1 MAQWLSTHIAL
12 AKDSVGFT
20 AINHFRWLT
29 TARELQ
35 RLRFGILS
43 ALKVSALMRTQDTH
57 SHPCTHIIKNDK
69 DKSF

>member
-12 AKDSVGFT
+12 AKDSVWFT

-35 RLRFGILS
+35 RLRPGILS
-43 ALKVSALMRTQDTH
+43 ALKVSAQDTH
-57 SHPCTHIIKNDK
+57 SHPCIHTIENDK